1 MSRVW
6 SAIGLGRPELRAWAL
21 YDWANSVFMTS
32 VLQIFPIYFARVAA
46 HGLTA
51 AQATARFGAAT
62 ALAMAVIAV
71 ASPLLGVVADH
82 AGAKRTFL
90 GGFVLLGVAATSG
103 MALVGP
109 GDWRLGAALLALANI
124 GFAGSAA
131 FYDSL
136 LPHVARPDE
145 IDRVSTAGFALGY
158 LSGGLVL
165 AVNLAWIEWPGRF
178 GFADSNAATRASFL
192 AAAVWWLVFSVPLFR
207 HVAEPPR
214 SGVGAPPGLAQLL
227 TLELGRVGSTLR
239 EVRRFRQAFLMLFAF
254 LVYND
259 GINTVTRMGTSYGT
273 EIGIGQG
280 ALLGAVLLIQ
290 FLAVPFSFLFG
301 SVAARIGARPTI
313 LLGLAVYVVIA
324 GVGYFMRNALH
335 FFVLAAL
342 VGAVMGGTQA
352 LSRSLFA
359 TLIPKARSAEFFGFF
374 GVFDKFAGIVGP
386 ALFAAAAGRLGTSR
400 PAILA
405 LVVFF
410 VAGGLVLSR
419 VDIAAGQRAAR
430 EAELEP

>member
-46 HGLTA
+46 QGLTA

-82 AGAKRTFL
+82 AGAKRAFL

-136 LPHVARPDE
+136 LPHVARPEE

-165 AVNLAWIEWPGRF
+165 AVNLAWIEWPGHF
-178 GFADSNAATRASFL
+178 GFADSGAATRASFL
-192 AAAVWWLVFSVPLFR
+192 AAAVWWLVFSIPLFR
-207 HVAEPPR
+207 QVAEPPR
-214 SGVGAPPGLAQLL
+214 SGVGAQGLAQLL
-227 TLELGRVGSTLR
+227 TLELGRVSSTLR

-301 SVAARIGARPTI
+301 AVAARIGARPMI

-335 FFVLAAL
+335 FFLLAAL

-374 GVFDKFAGIVGP
+374 GVFDKFAGIAGP

-410 VAGGLVLSR
+410 VTGGLVLSR